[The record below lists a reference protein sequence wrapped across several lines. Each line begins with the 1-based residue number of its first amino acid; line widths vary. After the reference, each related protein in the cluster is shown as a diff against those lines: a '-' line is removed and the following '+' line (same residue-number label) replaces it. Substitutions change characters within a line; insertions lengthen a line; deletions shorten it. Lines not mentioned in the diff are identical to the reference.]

1 MQLIFAEVSAP
12 RLRRTLRGLDLQT
25 LRFSGFRGTLVL
37 AQLTILVATPYDALM
52 QTLVGSGAGPVCD
65 GLRNASTYCLGRS
78 LPDALVTSA
87 MVMILIGVAA
97 GVAPTV
103 MAILHAWVAF
113 SIAGSISLPDG
124 GDQAAAVCTLLLVAV
139 SFADRRRW
147 LLGPPHTV
155 ANWRRQ
161 VALAGLM
168 VMRVQVTAIYFNAA
182 IAKLFA
188 PEWVNGTA
196 EYYVL
201 RDPFFG
207 ASGPLAPVLQAA
219 TTLPAVTVGVTW
231 GAVIV
236 EIAIGVLI
244 LCGPRSRS
252 IALVLCVVLHGAII
266 ITMGL
271 WSFGLIMIAIV
282 GIAAMP
288 YTPHEQTHQFWSR
301 LGRRQHGT
309 VHSPSVNGAG
319 VR

>member
-1 MQLIFAEVSAP
+1 M
-12 RLRRTLRGLDLQT
+12 
-25 LRFSGFRGTLVL
+25 
-37 AQLTILVATPYDALM
+37 
-52 QTLVGSGAGPVCD
+52 
-65 GLRNASTYCLGRS
+65 
-78 LPDALVTSA
+78 
-87 MVMILIGVAA
+87 
-97 GVAPTV
+97 
-103 MAILHAWVAF
+103 
-113 SIAGSISLPDG
+113 
-124 GDQAAAVCTLLLVAV
+124 CTLLLVTV

-147 LLGPPHTV
+147 LLGPPRTV
-155 ANWRRQ
+155 ASWRRQ
-161 VALAGLM
+161 VALGGLM
-168 VMRVQVTAIYFNAA
+168 VMRVQVTAIYLNAA

-207 ASGPLAPVLQAA
+207 ASGPLAPVLRAA

-231 GAVIV
+231 GAVIA

-301 LGRRQHGT
+301 LGRRHLAT
-309 VHSPSVNGAG
+309 VHSPSVNGVG

>member
-1 MQLIFAEVSAP
+1 MQLIFAEVSGP
-12 RLRRTLRGLDLQT
+12 RLRRTIRGFDLQT
-25 LRFSGFRGTLVL
+25 LRFSGFRGTLAL
-37 AQLTILVATPYDALM
+37 AQLTILAATPYDALM
-52 QTLVGSGAGPVCD
+52 QTLVGNGAGPVCD
-65 GLRNASTYCLGRS
+65 GLRNVSTYCLGRS
-78 LPDALVTSA
+78 LPDGLVTSA

-97 GVAPTV
+97 GVAPSI

-124 GDQAAAVCTLLLVAV
+124 GDQAAAVCTLLLITV
-139 SFADRRRW
+139 SLADQRRW
-147 LLGPPHTV
+147 LLGPPGNV
-155 ANWRRQ
+155 AKWRRQ

-168 VMRVQVTAIYFNAA
+168 VLRVQVAAIYFNAA

-207 ASGPLAPVLQAA
+207 ASGPLAPALQAA
-219 TTLPAVTVGVTW
+219 TTLPVVTVGATW

-236 EIAIGVLI
+236 EIMIGVLI
-244 LCGPRSRS
+244 LCGARSRS
-252 IALVLCVVLHGAII
+252 IALVLCAALHGAII

-282 GIAAMP
+282 GIATMP
-288 YTPHEQTHQFWSR
+288 YTPHEQTQQVGIRFG
-301 LGRRQHGT
+301 GRHPATRE
-309 VHSPSVNGAG
+309 SPRAKGAG

>member
-1 MQLIFAEVSAP
+1 MQLIFAEVSRP
-12 RLRRTLRGLDLQT
+12 RLRRTIRGFDLQT
-25 LRFSGFRGTLVL
+25 LRFSSFRGTLVL

-78 LPDALVTSA
+78 LPDGLVTSA
-87 MVMILIGVAA
+87 MVLILVGVAA
-97 GVAPTV
+97 GLAPTV
-103 MAILHAWVAF
+103 MAVLHAWVAF
-113 SIAGSISLPDG
+113 SIAASISLPDG
-124 GDQAAAVCTLLLVAV
+124 GDQAATVGTLLLVAV
-139 SFADRRRW
+139 SFADQRRW
-147 LLGPPHTV
+147 LLSPLQPV
-155 ANWRRQ
+155 AYWRRQ

-168 VMRVQVTAIYFNAA
+168 VMRVQVAAIYFNAA

-188 PEWVNGTA
+188 PEWADGTA

-207 ASGPLAPVLQAA
+207 ASGPLAPMLQAA
-219 TTLPAVTVGVTW
+219 TTLPAVTVSATW
-231 GAVIV
+231 GAVIA
-236 EIAIGVLI
+236 EIVIGVLI
-244 LCGPRSRS
+244 LCGARSRS
-252 IALVLCVVLHGAII
+252 IALVLCVALHGAII

-288 YTPHEQTHQFWSR
+288 YTQREQTHQVWTR
-301 LGRRQHGT
+301 LGRRHHAT
-309 VHSPSVNGAG
+309 ENSPSVNGAG

>member
-1 MQLIFAEVSAP
+1 MQLIFAELTGP
-12 RLRRTLRGLDLQT
+12 RLRRTLRSVDLQT
-25 LRFSGFRGTLVL
+25 LRFSAFRGALVL
-37 AQLTILVATPYDALM
+37 AQLTILMATPYDALM
-52 QTLVGSGAGPVCD
+52 QTVAGTGAGPLCD

-78 LPDALVTSA
+78 LPDGLVTTV

-97 GVAPTV
+97 GISPII
-103 MAILHAWVAF
+103 MAVLHAWVAF
-113 SIAGSISLPDG
+113 SIAASISLPDG

-147 LLGPPHTV
+147 LLGPPGTV
-155 ANWRRQ
+155 TNWRRQ
-161 VALAGLM
+161 VALAGLIT
-168 VMRVQVTAIYFNAA
+168 MRVQVSAIYLNAA

-188 PEWVNGTA
+188 PEWANGTA

-219 TTLPAVTVGVTW
+219 TTLPAVTVGMTW
-231 GAVIV
+231 GAVIA
-236 EIAIGVLI
+236 EIVIGVMI
-244 LCGPRSRS
+244 LCGARSRS
-252 IALVLCVVLHGAII
+252 IALVLCMALHGAII

-288 YTPHEQTHQFWSR
+288 YTPHEQTHQVWTR
-301 LGRRQHGT
+301 LRRRHRAT
-309 VHSPSVNGAG
+309 RNSPSVSGAG